1 MTADREF
8 RDVQE
13 VVTRIRAR
21 FKKPADFARLT
32 PSEQLIFR
40 LAVVFD
46 GEMRNGGIDQ
56 YLRNQSGDTAQ
67 EVATDL
73 QRINAT
79 RALKILQA
87 AAEWFPGARIPTDQD
102 ERFDYLI
109 AAEKRDPEAFAEKGD
124 ALSRQYLVAA
134 NELYRQLSAF
144 IRESSSELA

>member
-1 MTADREF
+1 MTADRDF

-13 VVTRIRAR
+13 VVTRIRTR
-21 FKKPADFARLT
+21 FRKPADFARLT

-56 YLRNQSGDTAQ
+56 YLRNQSGDTAL

-73 QRINAT
+73 QRIKAT
-79 RALKILQA
+79 RALKILLA
-87 AAEWFPGARIPTDQD
+87 AAEWFSGARIPTDQD
-102 ERFDYLI
+102 ARFDALI

-134 NELYRQLSAF
+134 DELYRQLLRF
-144 IRESSSELA
+144 IQEASSDLS